1 MDEILTGVSVPAIA
15 AVVYWI
21 INLIKYTVGGA
32 ESFKR
37 FIPLLSVVLGVAA
50 SLVAY
55 FFIPSVIPA
64 DSVLVAVVIGGA
76 SGLSATGFN
85 QIIKQIGKTNGDE

>member
-1 MDEILTGVSVPAIA
+1 MDELLTGASVPVIS
-15 AVVYWI
+15 AVVYWV

-37 FIPLLSVVLGVAA
+37 FIPLLSVVLGVVV

-64 DSVLVAVVIGGA
+64 DSALVAVVIGGA
-76 SGLSATGFN
+76 SGLSATGFH
-85 QIIKQIGKTNGDE
+85 QIVKQMHK